1 MDSVNNIALQSI
13 NPIDLCQKYGTP
25 LYVYDTQIIEN
36 QYRQLRS
43 SDDSELDTGA
53 FSTVKNLRIN
63 FAMKALSNI
72 NILKFMRSLGSC
84 VDTVSI
90 QEVKLCLHVGF
101 EPDQIGFTPSGVGW
115 SEIEEAVGLK
125 VKIHLDSIP
134 LLRQFGEKY
143 GDTYPVGIRL
153 NPHVM
158 AGGNLKISTAHE
170 RSKFGISILQLLDIH
185 EVMRDTGLIIDGLH
199 QHTGSEIKE
208 AETFLKV
215 AEIMFNAAKTF
226 PDLQYLDFGGGF
238 KVPYKPNDKGTD
250 MKEVGLLISERFNAF
265 CDEYGRDLTLVFE
278 PGKFLVAE
286 SGYLFVTVNV
296 VKHNPTVSFAAV
308 DSGLN
313 HLIRPMMY
321 DAYHEIV
328 NVSNPFKENK
338 LYNVVGYICE
348 TDNFAE
354 DRLLPEITE
363 GDVLCFMNAGAYGF
377 TMASNY
383 NSRFRP
389 AEVMIHE
396 GKDYLIRARETME
409 DILKNQ
415 VEVNF
420 LNPHLATDKV

>member
-1 MDSVNNIALQSI
+1 MQLIDNQYTIQGI
-13 NPIDLCQKYGTP
+13 NPLSLCEKYGTP
-25 LYVYDTQIIEN
+25 LYVYDTEVIAH
-36 QYRQLRS
+36 QYQKLQ
-43 SDDSELDTGA
+43 TA
-53 FSTVKNLRIN
+53 FSDIKSLRIN

-72 NILKFMRSLGSC
+72 SVLKFTRSLGSC

-101 EPDQIGFTPSGVGW
+101 KPEQIGFTPSGVTW
-115 SEIEEAVGLK
+115 EEIEEAVSLK

-134 LLRQFGEKY
+134 LLEKFGKKY
-143 GDTYPVGIRL
+143 GASYPVGIRL

-170 RSKFGISILQLLDIH
+170 RSKFGVSILQVDDIH
-185 EVMRDTGLIIDGLH
+185 RVMQETGLVIDGLH

-208 AETFLKV
+208 AETFLQV
-215 AEIMFNAAKTF
+215 AEIMLKAAKTF

-238 KVPYKPNDKGTD
+238 KVPYKLHDKGTD
-250 MKEVGLLISERFNAF
+250 MNKVGKAISHRFNEF
-265 CDEYGRDLTLVFE
+265 CKEYGRELTLVFE
-278 PGKFLVAE
+278 PGKFLAAE
-286 SGYLFVTVNV
+286 CGYFFVKVNV
-296 VKHNPTVSFAAV
+296 VKHNPSVSFAAV

-328 NVSNPFKENK
+328 NVSNPTGEKK
-338 LYNVVGYICE
+338 PYNVVGYICE

-363 GDVLCFMNAGAYGF
+363 GDILCLLNAGAYGF

-383 NSRFRP
+383 NSRFKP
-389 AEVMIHE
+389 AEVIIHKGQDFLVRE
-396 GKDYLIRARETME
+396 RETMD
-409 DILKNQ
+409 DILRNQ
-415 VEVNF
+415 IEIDVLSV
-420 LNPHLATDKV
+420 

>member
-1 MDSVNNIALQSI
+1 MQLDGNQYEIQGI
-13 NPIDLCQKYGTP
+13 NPIELCEKYGTP
-25 LYVYDTQIIEN
+25 LYVYDAQVIEN
-36 QYRQLRS
+36 QYNKLKS
-43 SDDSELDTGA
+43 A
-53 FSTVKNLRIN
+53 FGDIKSLRIN

-72 NILKFMRSLGSC
+72 NVLKLMRSLGSC

-90 QEVKLCLHVGF
+90 QEVHLCLHAGF
-101 EPDQIGFTPSGVGW
+101 EPEQIGFTPSGVTW
-115 SEIEEAVGLK
+115 SEIEEAVQLK
-125 VKIHLDSIP
+125 VKIHLDSVP
-134 LLRQFGEKY
+134 VLEKFGQVY

-170 RSKFGISILQLLDIH
+170 RSKFGISILQVDDIQR
-185 EVMRDTGLIIDGLH
+185 VMRETGLVIDGLH

-208 AETFLKV
+208 AETFLEV
-215 AEIMFNAAKTF
+215 AEIMLETAKKF

-238 KVPYKPNDKGTD
+238 KVPYKPHDKGTD
-250 MKEVGLLISERFNAF
+250 MAKVGKAISKRFNEF
-265 CDEYGRDLTLVFE
+265 CAEYGRDLTLVFE
-278 PGKFLVAE
+278 PGKYIVAE
-286 SGYLFVTVNV
+286 CGYLFVQVNV
-296 VKHNPTVSFAAV
+296 VKHNPSVSFAAV

-321 DAYHEIV
+321 DSYHEIV
-328 NVSNPFKENK
+328 NVSNPLNDKK

-354 DRLLPEITE
+354 DRPLPEITE
-363 GDVLCFMNAGAYGF
+363 GDILCLLNAGAYGF

-389 AEVMIHE
+389 AEVMIYKGE
-396 GKDYLIRARETME
+396 DYLIRHRETME

-415 VEVNF
+415 VEMDIA
-420 LNPHLATDKV
+420 L

>member
-1 MDSVNNIALQSI
+1 MELVGNHFEIQGI
-13 NPIDLCQKYGTP
+13 NPLELCHKYGTP

-36 QYRQLRS
+36 QYHILR
-43 SDDSELDTGA
+43 GA
-53 FSTVKNLRIN
+53 FSEVKNLRIN

-72 NILKFMRSLGSC
+72 SILKFMQSLGSC

-101 EPDQIGFTPSGVGW
+101 TPEQIGFTPSGVTW
-115 SEIEEAVGLK
+115 DEIEEAVSLN
-125 VKIHLDSIP
+125 VKIHVDSLP
-134 LLRQFGEKY
+134 LLEKFGQKY
-143 GDTYPVGIRL
+143 GASYPVGIRL

-158 AGGNLKISTAHE
+158 AGGNIKISTAHE
-170 RSKFGISILQLLDIH
+170 RSKFGISILQVPDIH
-185 EVMRDTGLIIDGLH
+185 RVMTDTGLVIDGLH

-208 AETFLKV
+208 AETFLQV
-215 AEIMFNAAKTF
+215 AEIMLDTAKTF

-238 KVPYKPNDKGTD
+238 KVPYKPHDKGTN
-250 MKEVGLLISERFNAF
+250 MEKVGKAISKRFNAF
-265 CDEYGRDLTLVFE
+265 CQEYGRDLTLVFE

-286 SGYLFVTVNV
+286 CGYFFVTVNV
-296 VKHNPTVSFAAV
+296 VKHNPSVSFAAV

-328 NVSNPFKENK
+328 NVSNPLNDKK

-354 DRLLPEITE
+354 DRLLPEVSA
-363 GDVLCFMNAGAYGF
+363 GDILCLLNAGAYGF

-383 NSRFRP
+383 NSRFKP
-389 AEVMIHE
+389 AELMIHQ
-396 GKDYLIRARETME
+396 GKDYLIRQRETME

-415 VEVNF
+415 VIVNI
-420 LNPHLATDKV
+420 

>member
-1 MDSVNNIALQSI
+1 MHRINNLSLQGI
-13 NPIDLCQKYGTP
+13 NPINLCQKYSTP

-36 QYRQLRS
+36 QYHLLKSTSKDGQ
-43 SDDSELDTGA
+43 SEGA
-53 FSTVKNLRIN
+53 FSTVKNFRIN

-72 NILKFMRSLGSC
+72 NILKFMHSLGSC

-101 EPDQIGFTPSGVGW
+101 KPSQIGYTPSGVAW
-115 SEIEEAVGLK
+115 DEIEEAVRLK

-134 LLRQFGEKY
+134 LLKQFGEKY
-143 GDTYPVGIRL
+143 GSTYPVGIRL

-170 RSKFGISILQLLDIH
+170 RSKFGISILQVENIH
-185 EVMRDTGLIIDGLH
+185 QVMRETGLVIDGLH

-208 AETFLKV
+208 AETFLEV
-215 AEIMFNAAKTF
+215 AEIMFNTAKTF

-238 KVPYKPNDKGTD
+238 KVPYKPHDKGTD
-250 MKEVGLLISERFNAF
+250 MMKVGKLISDRFNAF
-265 CDEYGRDLTLVFE
+265 CKEYGRDLTLVFE
-278 PGKFLVAE
+278 PGKYLVAE
-286 SGYLFVTVNV
+286 CGYFFAKVTV
-296 VKHNPTVSFAAV
+296 VKHNPSVSFAAV

-328 NVSNPFKENK
+328 NVSNPLKEKK

-363 GDVLCFMNAGAYGF
+363 GDILCFMNAGAYGF

-389 AEVMIHE
+389 AEVMIHN
-396 GKDYLIRARETME
+396 GQDYLIRERETME

-415 VEVNF
+415 VEVS
-420 LNPHLATDKV
+420 LPPSDRKSVV